1 MNKNDLMYYI
11 GIVILFT
18 IGILGDKIIQV
29 IILLITSIVSVM
41 ENYYISIRKQGIIK

>member
-11 GIVILFT
+11 GIVILFI
-18 IGILGDKIIQV
+18 IGIFGDKFIKV
-29 IILLITSIVSVM
+29 IILLITSIISVM